1 LEKALAASGEERRE
15 LMEQLADIYHEE
27 AGQVFLFDYIVVWGL
42 SENLQWEPRW
52 DRRVR
57 FNNMRFGS

>member
-1 LEKALAASGEERRE
+1 
-15 LMEQLADIYHEE
+15 MEQLADIYHEE